1 MAQLIIQDQFRVD
14 LLQGEH
20 DFGTDVIKVAL
31 SNTAIGSDDNYG
43 DLTEIANGNGY
54 TTGGPTTTATVSAP
68 TATSGRVAFSDVT
81 VTASGGAIPTWRYG
95 LIYNSVTGAGI
106 ARFDAG
112 SGQTLAS
119 GDSRTLDF
127 STSSFQIGT

>member
-1 MAQLIIQDQFRVD
+1 MAQLIVQDQFRVD

-20 DFGTDVIKVAL
+20 SFGTDAIKVAL
-31 SNTAIGSDDNYG
+31 SNTAITSAQNYG
-43 DLTEIANGNGY
+43 DITEIANGNGY

-68 TATSGRVAFSDVT
+68 TSTSGRVAFSDPT
-81 VTASGGAIPTWRYG
+81 VTASGAGMATWRYG
-95 LIYNSVTGAGI
+95 LVYNSVTGAGI

-112 SGQTLAS
+112 SAQTLAA

-127 STSSFQIGT
+127 STSAYQIGT